1 MNIGW
6 VLADATVLDPT
17 QDLTQLKN
25 IGSFWGSWR
34 TWRACATDNVI
45 CHDMKQADTLLTRQ
59 FQTQCNFYI
68 PNDIYASLNR
78 PVGVKL
84 YEGKFMHD
92 IDRQEEIVAMHLAA
106 GSNDIVLLLGFDLQ
120 DRPKNSDKL
129 TENRIQHYRNLCRQ
143 VVISN
148 PTTQWVLVDHPGEIG
163 KSFASLDN
171 LTKDS
176 MTSVINMLAN

>member
-6 VLADATVLDPT
+6 VLADAVVLDPT
-17 QDLTQLKN
+17 QDLAQLKN

-68 PNDIYASLNR
+68 PNDIYIALNR
-78 PVGVKL
+78 PDGVKL
-84 YEGKFMHD
+84 YEGKFVHD
-92 IDRQEEIVAMHLAA
+92 INRQEEIVAMHLAA
-106 GSNDIVLLLGFDLQ
+106 GSNDIVLLVGFDIGDQ
-120 DRPKNSDKL
+120 IKNPDKL
-129 TENRIQHYRNLCRQ
+129 AENRIQHYRNLFKQ
-143 VVISN
+143 VIINN
-148 PTTQWVLVDHPGEIG
+148 PNTQWVLVDHPDKIG

-176 MTSVINMLAN
+176 MASVINMLAA